1 MVFEMCE
8 RSSLE
13 VQSAWHCVSL
23 ADYLRAPVGKE

>member
-8 RSSLE
+8 RSLE

-23 ADYLRAPVGKE
+23 ADYLRASAGKE